1 MGLIQNLRQFI
12 KGFPIRQS
20 YSTLAFFTGRE
31 ATPVRRDPA
40 ESVRQF
46 NSWVYAC
53 VQQNA
58 MACSASRLRVYAKD
72 ASTSKFLDGYK
83 PKQLGTGQR
92 KWLREQEAKGLL
104 SAMDMG
110 DVVELTDHPLV
121 DLLEEPSP
129 FYTRTETFD
138 YLFSFLDL
146 TGNAFWYIEYDIV
159 AGRKVPARIW
169 PLLTQYVTPVLDAE
183 RLVKAYRYG
192 PNRQNEIVY
201 DASEIIHFRYFNP
214 SDPVWGTGPLQAAMG
229 AVKRISAMNTWEAAL
244 WENQARPDFAIKS
257 EGAIGSDDRKALRED
272 LMRMHR
278 GPLKSGVPIL
288 LPNKL
293 ALERLSF
300 DPKDTNHLDFAHF
313 SREEIAACFDVP
325 MPILEM
331 SVSNKASAAEALVVH
346 ARDAVLPRLARAQD
360 KLNKEL
366 CPLFDTRIFVAYDN
380 PVPEDRALS
389 LAEERSR
396 LLTGVWT
403 PNEVRAQLG
412 DEDRPGGEVPLTEIR
427 QPSQPAPGSEANPGQ
442 PKHLHVHSRK
452 SLPPLSQEQEMFAA
466 GLAGLMNK
474 HVRQVVRAVE
484 DVER

>member
-1 MGLIQNLRQFI
+1 MGLIAGIKNIL

-20 YSTLAFFTGRE
+20 YSTLAFFSGRD
-31 ATPVRRDPA
+31 ATPIRRDPA

-46 NSWVYAC
+46 SSWVYAC

-58 MACSASRLRVYAKD
+58 MACSASRLRVYARD
-72 ASTSKFLDGYK
+72 ASSAKFLKQYR
-83 PKQLGTGQR
+83 PKALDAKQR
-92 KWLREQEAKGLL
+92 KWLNSQEAKGHL

-110 DVVELTDHPLV
+110 DVVELTSHPLV
-121 DLLEEPSP
+121 DLFETPSP

-146 TGNAFWYIEYDIV
+146 TGNAFWYIEYDVV

-169 PLLTQYVTPVLDAE
+169 PLLTQFVSPLLDAE
-183 RLVKAYRYG
+183 EMVRGYKYG
-192 PNRQNEIVY
+192 SSRQNEIIY

-214 SDPVWGTGPLQAAMG
+214 QDPVWGTGPLQAAMG
-229 AVKRISAMNTWEAAL
+229 AVKRITAMNAWETAL
-244 WENQARPDFAIKS
+244 WENQARPDLAIKS
-257 EGAIGSDDRKALRED
+257 EGTIGQKDREALLQD
-272 LMRMHR
+272 WMRLHR
-278 GPLKSGVPIL
+278 GVGKAGIPVL

-293 ALERLSF
+293 EIERLSF
-300 DPKDTNHLDFAHF
+300 DPKDTSHLEFAHF

-346 ARDAVLPRLARAQD
+346 ARDAVLPRLIRAQD

-366 CPLFDTRIFVAYDN
+366 CPLFDDRLFVAYDN

-412 DEDRPGGEVPLTEIR
+412 DEARPGGDVPLTDVR
-427 QPSQPAPGSEANPGQ
+427 QSIPQAGGAEVNPGGA
-442 PKHLHVHSRK
+442 KHWHRHAYK
-452 SLPPLSQEQEMFAA
+452 ALPPLSDPQAEFAA
-466 GLAGLMNK
+466 GLSEIMDG
-474 HVRQVVRAVE
+474 HIRQVADAVRGVE
-484 DVER
+484 I